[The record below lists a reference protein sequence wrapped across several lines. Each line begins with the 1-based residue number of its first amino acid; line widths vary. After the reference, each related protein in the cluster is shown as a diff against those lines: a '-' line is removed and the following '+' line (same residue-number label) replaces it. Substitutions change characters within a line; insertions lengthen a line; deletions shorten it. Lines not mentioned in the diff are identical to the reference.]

1 MMPPAMACF
10 RKFTTLT
17 CLLLPAAGW
26 SLALAQPGGKPPMT
40 DKPPMT
46 KEEAP
51 NEQEAT
57 EQMFSRTVPVRP
69 GVDRCVV
76 CLKLLAVGDKVYL
89 VEGQRVGVKGMMDD
103 QLFGDPWKYIAGLK
117 PRGGLFGGEMAPG
130 SGISYAWLVLGMYVL
145 LGLAFSAVCAHRALN
160 TGQAPVLWFLV
171 GFFFNAFGYLALLL
185 RSVDQKAAAPAKY
198 SGVVKI
204 PSTAEPQSCPDCNAL
219 NHPSAAKCSSC
230 GSLLTPASVSE
241 VTRAGAGSN

>member
-1 MMPPAMACF
+1 MPLTKPCF
-10 RKFTTLT
+10 RSLATLA
-17 CLLLPAAGW
+17 CLLLLAAGW
-26 SLALAQPGGKPPMT
+26 TIAFAQPGSKPPMS

-46 KEEAP
+46 QEEAP
-51 NEQEAT
+51 DEQETT
-57 EQMFSRTVPVRP
+57 EQMFSLTVPVRP

-89 VEGQRVGVKGMMDD
+89 VEGQRVGIKGMMED
-103 QLFGDPWKYIAGLK
+103 QLFDDPWKYVASLK

-130 SGISYAWLVLGMYVL
+130 SGISDAWLLLGMYVL

-160 TGQAPVLWFLV
+160 TGQTTVFWFFV
-171 GFFFNAFGYLALLL
+171 GLFFNAFGYLALLL
-185 RSVDQKAAAPAKY
+185 RSVDQKAAPPPKY

-204 PSTAEPQSCPDCNAL
+204 PSTAEPQSCPACNAL

-241 VTRAGAGSN
+241 VTRASTGSR

>member
-1 MMPPAMACF
+1 MMPAAMACF
-10 RKFTTLT
+10 RKFTALT

-26 SLALAQPGGKPPMT
+26 TLAPAQPGGKR
-40 DKPPMT
+40 PMT
-46 KEEAP
+46 KQEAP
-51 NEQEAT
+51 SEQEAA
-57 EQMFSRTVPVRP
+57 EPMFSRIVPVRP

-89 VEGQRVGVKGMMDD
+89 VEGQRVGVKGMMED
-103 QLFGDPWKYIAGLK
+103 QLFADPWRYIAVLK

-130 SGISYAWLVLGMYVL
+130 SGISDAWLVLGMYVL

-219 NHPSAAKCSSC
+219 NHPSAAECSRC
-230 GSLLTPASVSE
+230 GSLLAPASVSE
-241 VTRAGAGSN
+241 VTRAGAGSK